1 MSPIGKK
8 IIVLGDRAVGKTC
21 MLISTRDGFP
31 TAYVPLVYDNY
42 SVEVK
47 IEETA
52 YTLWVGDTGGGG
64 EDYDR
69 LRPLSYPQ
77 TDVFLICF
85 KATWPSSFSHVRDK
99 WAPEIGHYCP
109 DVPFLIVATQIDL
122 RQLRDSSQVE
132 KLAGQRQAL
141 ISTEEGENLAH
152 ELGAAKYVE
161 CSAVTQEGLR
171 DVFEE
176 AVIACRKWPVE
187 QARSKRLGV
196 KCVIV

>member
-8 IIVLGDRAVGKTC
+8 VIVLGDRAVGKTC
-21 MLISTRDGFP
+21 MLISSRDRFP
-31 TAYVPLVYDNY
+31 TAYVPIVYDNY

-47 IEETA
+47 IEETT
-52 YTLWVGDTGGGG
+52 YTLWVWETGGG
-64 EDYDR
+64 EDLDR

-77 TDVFLICF
+77 TDVFLVCF
-85 KATWPSSFSHVRDK
+85 RVDAPVSFENLRDQWVPEVR
-99 WAPEIGHYCP
+99 HYCP

-122 RQLRDSSQVE
+122 RKLRDSSEAE
-132 KLAGQRQAL
+132 KLAGQKQGL

-176 AVIACRKWPVE
+176 AVIACMKWPVE
-187 QARSKRLGV
+187 EARSKRLGV